1 MATDTAIQ
9 ERERIDIEVTTGIYS
24 KETLAELNKREKAI
38 RTALSGIDKN
48 MEKVAFN
55 LYWIYSNKAYKA
67 MGCESIT
74 DYALNTFDLG
84 KTTAY
89 SFINLIER
97 FAIRLEDDTVSDKLD
112 DKYKGYS
119 FSKLSLLTDLSDE
132 QIEELDIT
140 PDMSVRDIKKLLK
153 KADSDAVAL
162 PDKKEPPEKPEDTS
176 PDAQG
181 TMTTKDDEVSV
192 SEAKTNIDD
201 DDSTTIDDDDRTA
214 GYLIDVIINGERR
227 PSTGKNTDIINP
239 KYIEDTF
246 KFHPEVEELIIYRKK
261 T

>member
-1 MATDTAIQ
+1 
-9 ERERIDIEVTTGIYS
+9 
-24 KETLAELNKREKAI
+24 
-38 RTALSGIDKN
+38 
-48 MEKVAFN
+48 MEKVALN

-67 MGCESIT
+67 IGCESIT

-84 KTTAY
+84 KSTTY

-132 QIEELDIT
+132 QIEGLDIT

-153 KADSDAVAL
+153 KADSDAVTL

-176 PDAQG
+176 PDTQG

-192 SEAKTNIDD
+192 PEAETDIDD
-201 DDSTTIDDDDRTA
+201 DDSTT

-227 PSTGKNTDIINP
+227 PSTGKDTVWDIINP

-261 T
+261 A